1 MGERLIFIGILYA
14 MGLVFC
20 YYIKGAFL
28 YEKRI
33 SVGKS
38 LMEEAVNEQINTGK
52 KWGFLTH
59 ENSQE
64 GQSLSVWQLQYFHF
78 IFL

>member
-1 MGERLIFIGILYA
+1 
-14 MGLVFC
+14 
-20 YYIKGAFL
+20 
-28 YEKRI
+28 
-33 SVGKS
+33 
-38 LMEEAVNEQINTGK
+38 MEEAVNEQINTGK

>member
-1 MGERLIFIGILYA
+1 
-14 MGLVFC
+14 
-20 YYIKGAFL
+20 
-28 YEKRI
+28 
-33 SVGKS
+33 
-38 LMEEAVNEQINTGK
+38 MEEAVNEQINTE
-52 KWGFLTH
+52 KWGFLTQ